1 MRDYTGAM
9 TLLEFKRNATKS
21 SNETLDMWI
30 GYCAFHAGEEGQR
43 KIRKYEY

>member
-1 MRDYTGAM
+1 M

-30 GYCAFHAGEEGQR
+30 GYCAFHSG
-43 KIRKYEY
+43 KILLMLYVSF